1 MRPENFITWL
11 LAPLGFLLIAGGLA
25 FQQFQVWAV
34 TQQANSVPTTNSLV
48 YKSPEISSKKD
59 LIDKPSKTLKVESE
73 IVTQLQTSKV
83 AERDVTI
90 KPAVK
95 VVAPNLQEKKSVQ
108 EAIAQVDATLAE
120 PKLSKP
126 ALVNEPVP
134 VQLVQQNSEQAFD
147 LHPVLSEHLDH
158 LLLDFDSRIVSEQNL
173 KRAVARVL
181 LSPDPY
187 AELNLISRDPFNYK
201 ARPAYYRQVINH
213 KNQPIRYPRE
223 AMEYAE
229 FLVKPYLKQ
238 VRQKQDISLKIPLR
252 ESNLAYP
259 ARRYES
265 WVMQFARDFR
275 VSPALV
281 LAIMETESNF
291 DPKAVS
297 RSKAKGL
304 MQIKPNSA
312 GRDVYKYVDLK
323 FGAPSDAELFDE
335 ASNIRMGTAYLS
347 LLKYEYFADIRNPDI
362 KEMIAISSYNGGLS
376 TVWKLFGSTPEEAIQ
391 KINRLRP
398 QQVYRTLR
406 YEHASDETRRYI
418 DKVLQAK
425 NRYKALL
432 GEDARILAAVN

>member
-1 MRPENFITWL
+1 MRSEKFVTWL

-25 FQQFQVWAV
+25 FQQFEAWAV
-34 TQQANSVPTTNSLV
+34 TQPAAAAPLNKSLAYPDSTSQLKMVSSENRPTEAKQEVQPAAKSVEKELVVTASLQAPQSIPVKTEAV
-48 YKSPEISSKKD
+48 KSPVQKQPEIKQ
-59 LIDKPSKTLKVESE
+59 
-73 IVTQLQTSKV
+73 VTQVETAPSNDLQV
-83 AERDVTI
+83 ADQVF
-90 KPAVK
+90 
-95 VVAPNLQEKKSVQ
+95 NLQ
-108 EAIAQVDATLAE
+108 
-120 PKLSKP
+120 
-126 ALVNEPVP
+126 
-134 VQLVQQNSEQAFD
+134 
-147 LHPVLSEHLDH
+147 PVLSENLDH
-158 LLLDFDSRIVSEQNL
+158 LLLDFDARIVSEQNL
-173 KRAVARVL
+173 KRAIVRVL

-201 ARPAYYRQVINH
+201 TRPAYYRQVINH
-213 KNQPIRYPRE
+213 RNQPIRYPRE

-229 FLVKPYLKQ
+229 FLVKPYLPQ
-238 VRQKQDISLKIPLR
+238 VRQKQAITLKIPLR
-252 ESNLAYP
+252 ESNLTYP

-312 GRDVYKYVDLK
+312 GRDVYKYIDFK

-347 LLKYEYFADIRNPDI
+347 LLKYEYFAEIRNPEI

-376 TVWKLFGSTPEEAIQ
+376 TVWRLFGATPEEAVA

-406 YEHASDETRRYI
+406 YEHASDETRRYL

-425 NRYKALL
+425 NRYQALL
-432 GEDARILAAVN
+432 GEDARILAARAL